1 MVPST
6 TLNTAEYASTNAST
20 VVSNTGALLHLTT
33 HPLPHAC
40 NTS

>member
-6 TLNTAEYASTNAST
+6 TLNTAEYAATNAST
-20 VVSNTGALLHLTT
+20 VVSNTGALLHLTARR
-33 HPLPHAC
+33 LPHAC